1 MPADDKN
8 DTSLPASDRKAAPS
22 NSQSLPASQ
31 MQEIGTP
38 LAIRQTSLPCG
49 LYLVATPIGNLRDIT
64 LRALDVLASADR
76 IYAEDTRQSAKLLK
90 AYQLTARL
98 TAYHDHNVAKRIP
111 DILSALDDGQSVALI
126 SDAGTPLVSDPGY
139 KLARAAALAGHDII
153 PLPGAS
159 AALAGL
165 LTSALPSDKFL
176 FAGFLPPKSAA
187 RKTALTELLEV
198 KASLIFFESPS
209 RVGKALADMK
219 TVFGNRQAALAR
231 ELTKTFEETRR
242 GALSDLIDS
251 VAADPPRG
259 EIVLIIGGAQG
270 KAEWSET
277 ELKNALLPL
286 IKTDGVKRAAKAIAS
301 QSGLPQRDVYDIAQ
315 RLKDAQKS

>member
-1 MPADDKN
+1 MP
-8 DTSLPASDRKAAPS
+8 SDRKSSFADRNRAREDA
-22 NSQSLPASQ
+22 QSFPASREKFAHENSGAQ
-31 MQEIGTP
+31 TLTP
-38 LAIRQTSLPCG
+38 G

-64 LRALDVLASADR
+64 LRALDILAGADR
-76 IYAEDTRQSAKLLK
+76 VYAEDTRQTGKLLAAYDIK
-90 AYQLTARL
+90 AGL

-111 DILSALDDGQSVALI
+111 DILTALNDGQSVALI

-139 KLARAAALAGHDII
+139 KLARAVAEAGHDII

-187 RKTALTELLEV
+187 RQTALTELLNV

-209 RVGKALADMK
+209 RVGKTLADMK
-219 TVFGNRQAALAR
+219 TILGDRQAALAR

-242 GALSDLIDS
+242 GTVSELMDGVIS
-251 VAADPPRG
+251 DPPRG
-259 EIVLIIGGAQG
+259 EIVLIISGAQG
-270 KAEWSET
+270 KAEWSEA
-277 ELKNALLPL
+277 ELEAALLPL
-286 IKTDGVKRAAKAIAS
+286 INADGVKRAANAIAT
-301 QSGLPQRDVYDIAQ
+301 QSGLPKRDVYEIAQ
-315 RLKDAQKS
+315 RLKDAQKP